1 MILSLLSFAA
11 LVVAVIVAVK
21 LGSLTAIVQELRKR
35 VDELEKNRSPQVAP
49 KSSSAAIPPPL
60 PDFAKLSAVPPPPPV
75 PAATRARSTPPIN
88 WESVLGV
95 KLFAW
100 IGGLALFLGVVFW
113 VKYAFENNL
122 ITPGMRTL
130 SGAVIGIVLVI
141 VALLP
146 GVRRY
151 RVPAQSV
158 CTTGILILYADIYGA
173 HAFYNLIPLTASIA
187 LTWILTAIALFLST
201 GLEAPGVS
209 LLALVGGFLTPF
221 LFRTT
226 YGNPFVLFGYIAI
239 LSCGLAWVSALKR
252 WNYLIVLA
260 AIGCIIIEFVWAAGA
275 FGEVQANAAR
285 LVFLGMQGLFLA
297 FCIALSRLNRED
309 NSGIAAAAIT
319 GLGTLLFAIVSI
331 KLKFRGF
338 DLDFP
343 FPIIFLGD
351 AGLIGIAISHR
362 AWAARSELLLGIV
375 GAALAFTA
383 LAEWQWYELVF
394 LGSDSNNM
402 AFTAIPQIDSV
413 LAWHVAVFL
422 LFAAPPYLFSTKQLW
437 PWMTASLAA
446 MSQFWFVH
454 ALSDGRIPS
463 SCEWLLPIG
472 FALPAAIGV
481 AWLLNKEHLAL
492 SSGDSRLA
500 SQGATVL
507 AFISLIFP
515 VQFDR
520 EWITLGWA
528 IEGVALILLFRWIPN
543 RRLRVF
549 AMIIL
554 AGAFVRLIF
563 NPAVFDYHPRTRVA
577 IFNWYL
583 SVYGIAAAC
592 LFFAGRL
599 FGEPRDSAYERR
611 APGILYAL
619 GGIVCFTLMNIE
631 IADYFSIGPTLT
643 FSFEGN
649 FARDMTY
656 TIAWAAFA
664 LALLAFG
671 ISRKTRPLRLAAIA
685 LLCCALAK
693 LFLHDL
699 DNLSQ
704 LYRIAALISVAMI
717 AIVASFAYQR
727 FLSSGPKES

>member
-1 MILSLLSFAA
+1 MILSLLSLAA
-11 LVVAVIVAVK
+11 LVVAVIVAGK
-21 LGSLTAIVQELRKR
+21 LGSLTTIVQELKER
-35 VDELEKNRSPQVAP
+35 VAELEKSRPSQVGP
-49 KSSSAAIPPPL
+49 KSSAPAAIPPPL
-60 PDFAKLSAVPPPPPV
+60 PDFAKLSPAPPPPV
-75 PAATRARSTPPIN
+75 PAMTPARPTPPIN

-100 IGGLALFLGVVFW
+100 IGGFALFLGVVFW

-122 ITPGMRTL
+122 ITPGMRIL

-158 CTTGILILYADIYGA
+158 CATGILILYADIYGA

-187 LTWILTAIALFLST
+187 WTWILTAIALILSA

-209 LLALVGGFLTPF
+209 LLALVGGFVTPF
-221 LFRTT
+221 LFRTA
-226 YGNPFVLFGYIAI
+226 YGNPFVLFGYIAA
-239 LSCGLAWVSALKR
+239 LSCALAWVSALKR

-260 AIGCIIIEFVWAAGA
+260 AIGCIITEFVWAAGA
-275 FGEVQANAAR
+275 FGAVQANDAR
-285 LVFLGMQGLFLA
+285 VVFLGMQGLFLA
-297 FCIALSRLNRED
+297 FCIAFSQLNRED

-319 GLGTLLFAIVSI
+319 GLGALLFAMVSI
-331 KLKFRGF
+331 KLRFRGF
-338 DLDFP
+338 DSDFP
-343 FPIIFLGD
+343 FPMIFLGD
-351 AGLIGIAISHR
+351 AGLIGIAISNR
-362 AWAARSELLLGIV
+362 ARAARSEVLLGIV
-375 GAALAFTA
+375 GAALALTA

-394 LGSDSNNM
+394 LGSDSSNLP
-402 AFTAIPQIDSV
+402 FTPIPQIDSV

-422 LFAAPPYLFSTKQLW
+422 LFAATPYLFSTKQLW

-446 MSQFWFVH
+446 VLQFWFVH
-454 ALSDGRIPS
+454 ALSDGRIPDN
-463 SCEWLLPIG
+463 CEWLLPIG
-472 FALPAAIGV
+472 FALPAAIGL
-481 AWLLNKEHLAL
+481 AWLLNKEHLEL

-507 AFISLIFP
+507 AFVSLIFP

-528 IEGVALILLFRWIPN
+528 IEGVGLILLYRWIPN

-549 AMIIL
+549 AMIVL

-583 SVYGIAAAC
+583 YVYGIAAAC
-592 LFFAGRL
+592 FFCARRW

-643 FSFEGN
+643 FSFVGN

-664 LALLAFG
+664 LALLVLG
-671 ISRKTRPLRLAAIA
+671 ISRKTRALRLAAIA

-699 DNLSQ
+699 DNLNQ

-727 FLSSGPKES
+727 FLTPAVK